1 MGGTTPSTGKAKIVK
16 KRGSEDVVIGGIRV
30 GLGEQRDIR
39 LKISETYTGDTIA
52 VPVRVIRGKLP
63 GPRVFVTAGVHG
75 DEVNGVGIVHDL
87 MFGEP
92 ITLLR
97 GTLVLVPV
105 VNVFGFENH
114 ERYLPDRR
122 DLNRSFPGNASGS
135 LASRVAHTIMKEI
148 IRPSDYG
155 LDLHTAAFQRTNFPN
170 VRADTSLREV
180 KRIAYAFGCS
190 LVVEGSGPD
199 GSLRKEACKAGVP
212 TVILEA
218 GEPWKLEPSVLEIGL
233 RGIRNVLKDLEMIPG
248 EPIIPVLQVRI
259 PRSEWLRA
267 EVGGI
272 LRFHVAPGEVVS
284 RGQPIAT
291 NFDLLGTNQNTLKSP
306 ADGIILGL
314 TTMPAVKPG
323 EPICHIAIPEDPFG
337 TLRKNLAELPGRTLH
352 LRASRDLATS
362 IAITDPSLMSPDLTP
377 MDDALED
384 VPPVINIK
392 VPGKKKDTPRRPSNS
407 TPPPSP

>member
-1 MGGTTPSTGKAKIVK
+1 MI
-16 KRGSEDVVIGGIRV
+16 IGGVRVEPGEQKDIRV
-30 GLGEQRDIR
+30 
-39 LKISETYTGDTIA
+39 KISETYTGDTIA
-52 VPVRVIRGKLP
+52 MPVRVIRGKLP

-92 ITLLR
+92 LGLTR

-122 DLNRSFPGNASGS
+122 DLNRSFPGSSTGS
-135 LASRVAHTIMKEI
+135 LASRVAATIMKEI
-148 IRPSDYG
+148 VRPSDYG

-170 VRADTSLREV
+170 VRADTSIREV
-180 KRIAYAFGCS
+180 KRLAYAFGCS

-212 TVILEA
+212 TIILEA

-233 RGIRNVLKDLEMIPG
+233 RGIRNVLMELDMLPG
-248 EPIIPVLQVRI
+248 EPEIPILQVRI
-259 PRSEWLRA
+259 TRSEWLRA

-272 LRFHVAPGEVVS
+272 LRFHAAPGEIVDA
-284 RGQPIAT
+284 GQPIAT
-291 NFDLLGTNQNTLKSP
+291 NFDLLGNNLKTLKSP
-306 ADGIILGL
+306 VSGIILGL

-323 EPICHIAIPEDPFG
+323 EPVCHIAIPDDRFG
-337 TLRKNLAELPGRTLH
+337 TLRKNLAELPGRRLH

-362 IAITDPSLMSPDLTP
+362 IAITDPALMEPNAPDLLP
-377 MDDALED
+377 LDSVIEGANEPPLIEIKLPPPKKRKRQ
-384 VPPVINIK
+384 VPP
-392 VPGKKKDTPRRPSNS
+392 TA
-407 TPPPSP
+407 